1 MVGER
6 DGVESNR
13 ANGQVRGLHTL
24 ELPSFGASEKNERKK
39 KAAGATR
46 GGKYLS
52 VRYLPLPDTRQAYA
66 PTDSFQYS
74 DYTDFIFRYYMLYRS
89 TSTKLNRSLGTT
101 KVHYSEQC
109 LASRLQAKLDR
120 PYPVLIKAHA
130 ALNFPSPQ

>member
-24 ELPSFGASEKNERKK
+24 ELLPSFGASEKNKIKQNKKK
-39 KAAGATR
+39 KAAEATR

-74 DYTDFIFRYYMLYRS
+74 DYTDQITQISSFVIIICRTEVTRLSSIVLWVRLRYTLLR
-89 TSTKLNRSLGTT
+89 TKRNWT
-101 KVHYSEQC
+101 
-109 LASRLQAKLDR
+109 
-120 PYPVLIKAHA
+120 VLI
-130 ALNFPSPQ
+130 QC